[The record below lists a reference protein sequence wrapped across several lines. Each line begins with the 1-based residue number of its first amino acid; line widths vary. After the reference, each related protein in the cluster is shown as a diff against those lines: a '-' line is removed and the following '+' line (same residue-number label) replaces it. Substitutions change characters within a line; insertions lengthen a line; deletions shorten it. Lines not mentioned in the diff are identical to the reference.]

1 MPAWRLSLLRPNYLP
16 VTPELFSVMREKC
29 PCYCPDPYLM
39 VLAQTFE
46 HKSYCDAD
54 LNRCLTILPIFFL
67 FVRAEPRPA
76 PPSTKRW
83 KGSFPFLSLPM
94 DYQVRRP
101 QGGRHLLWIV
111 PSAFAYHYPVNPLT
125 TSWICCRW
133 SQSARGLRT
142 MRREAASVRS
152 AAVPTRVHALQ
163 ASIAI

>member
-54 LNRCLTILPIFFL
+54 LDRCLTILPVFFL

-76 PPSTKRW
+76 PLRRNVGRVVFPSCLFLWIIRYEGLKGVATFS
-83 KGSFPFLSLPM
+83 GSF
-94 DYQVRRP
+94 R
-101 QGGRHLLWIV
+101 V
-111 PSAFAYHYPVNPLT
+111 PSH
-125 TSWICCRW
+125 III
-133 SQSARGLRT
+133 
-142 MRREAASVRS
+142 RS
-152 AAVPTRVHALQ
+152 TL
-163 ASIAI
+163 

>member
-76 PPSTKRW
+76 PGPSSAW
-83 KGSFPFLSLPM
+83 
-94 DYQVRRP
+94 RR
-101 QGGRHLLWIV
+101 RHRRRN
-111 PSAFAYHYPVNPLT
+111 A
-125 TSWICCRW
+125 
-133 SQSARGLRT
+133 GLRT
-142 MRREAASVRS
+142 AEPVGKPGRRFDQIAEPASGPTTGDRPARDS
-152 AAVPTRVHALQ
+152 GLRRDGALAVSPSSPGCPATGFRVAPKAL
-163 ASIAI
+163 